1 MGRIPTSARRAAR
14 ERAVQCLFGLDFTN
28 NDVGEALALFW
39 ESTPARDAVREYAE
53 VLVLGVM
60 ENLAEL
66 DATIVTALDNWT
78 PERVGRI
85 ERNAIR
91 VALYEMR
98 HVNDVDDGVAINE
111 AIEVARRF
119 GSDEAPRFV
128 NAVLDRLKKG

>member
-1 MGRIPTSARRAAR
+1 M
-14 ERAVQCLFGLDFTN
+14 QCLYGLDFTG
-28 NDVGEALALFW
+28 NDVDEALALFW

-53 VLVLGVM
+53 MLVRGVVG
-60 ENLAEL
+60 NLAEL
-66 DATIVTALDNWT
+66 DATITTALDNWS

-91 VALYEMR
+91 VGLYEMR
-98 HVNDVDDGVAINE
+98 HVEDVDDGVAINE